1 MNQSLLPAPMARDL
15 GHWSSCARMWRL
27 ATERHGDSYQAVS
40 CGTRLEDLEAL
51 AAKRACRSTDES
63 TMTFFRLPDAMR
75 AEAAA
80 LDPGLLLSPGGNDTA
95 RQFVER
101 FAAYLEFLGLSLE
114 LRARACIVA
123 PAGVSREI
131 VRPFADPE
139 AAEEDTVVCCNLSD
153 VSARVAFRDAA
164 CVSGDAETA
173 DAPIDSIALALEM
186 GDCLVGLRRSI
197 LGYLPD
203 EQGEPTF
210 WFECLLRNKNS
221 GARFP

>member
-1 MNQSLLPAPMARDL
+1 
-15 GHWSSCARMWRL
+15 
-27 ATERHGDSYQAVS
+27 
-40 CGTRLEDLEAL
+40 
-51 AAKRACRSTDES
+51 
-63 TMTFFRLPDAMR
+63 MTFFRLPDAMR
-75 AEAAA
+75 AEAAS
-80 LDPGLLLSPGGNDTA
+80 LDPGLLLKPGANDAA

-123 PAGVSREI
+123 PASVSREI

-153 VSARVAFRDAA
+153 VSARVAIRDVAPA
-164 CVSGDAETA
+164 SDDAEVAGQAT
-173 DAPIDSIALALEM
+173 DSIALALEM